1 MYSAGSAG
9 GSGWPAMATSMRCMA
24 RMNSSAVSFPSW
36 SMSDRFLPT
45 RSAGI
50 RFPETRAGATHASP
64 KRSRCLVWLQAN
76 EVSVP
81 QFIKIAPVSH
91 CWCR

>member
-36 SMSDRFLPT
+36 SMSDRFL
-45 RSAGI
+45 SN
-50 RFPETRAGATHASP
+50 E
-64 KRSRCLVWLQAN
+64 KRWDPVPGDACGRYSRVT
-76 EVSVP
+76 
-81 QFIKIAPVSH
+81 
-91 CWCR
+91 